1 MMPDKKA
8 KELRKYEK
16 SLPISLLRAR
26 EATTRYFK
34 PYIDCH
40 DLTMPQWRVLRAL
53 AEEEGLDARTL
64 SERCVILPPSLTRIF
79 RSLTQRG
86 LISQVECTD
95 ARRHRVMLTEA
106 GRALFEEVVEESE
119 PDYQRLAKAFGAE
132 RLDSLLNLLSELRDT
147 VEALN
152 AEDAEQTDRPT
163 RRVANGR

>member
-1 MMPDKKA
+1 MPDHKA

-34 PYIDCH
+34 PYIDRH

-86 LISQVECTD
+86 LISQVDCTD
-95 ARRHRVMLTEA
+95 ARRHRVMLTDA
-106 GRALFEEVVEESE
+106 GRVLFEEVLEESE
-119 PDYQRLAKAFGAE
+119 PDYQRLASAFGAE
-132 RLDSLLNLLSELRDT
+132 RLESLLALLSELRDT
-147 VEALN
+147 VEDLN
-152 AEDAEQTDRPT
+152 VQDAQEIAPPRHKL
-163 RRVANGR
+163 AAGR

>member
-1 MMPDKKA
+1 MPDQKA

-34 PYIDCH
+34 PFIDQH
-40 DLTMPQWRVLRAL
+40 DLTMPQWRVMRAL

-86 LISQVECTD
+86 LISQVDCTD
-95 ARRHRVMLTEA
+95 ARRHRVTLTNA
-106 GRALFEEVVEESE
+106 GRALFEEVMEESE
-119 PDYQRLAKAFGAE
+119 PHYQRLAAAFGAE
-132 RLDSLLNLLSELRDT
+132 RLDSLMNLLSELRDT
-147 VEALN
+147 VEDLN
-152 AEDAEQTDRPT
+152 AEDAREITLST
-163 RRVANGR
+163 RKMVAAR

>member
-1 MMPDKKA
+1 MPGQTA
-8 KELRKYEK
+8 KELCKYEK

-34 PYIDCH
+34 PYIDRH
-40 DLTMPQWRVLRAL
+40 ELTMPQWRVLRAL

-86 LISQVECTD
+86 LISQVDCSD
-95 ARRHRVMLTEA
+95 ARRHRVTLTDA
-106 GRALFEEVVEESE
+106 GRALFEEVLEESE

-132 RLDSLLNLLSELRDT
+132 RLESLLNLLSELRDT
-147 VEALN
+147 VEDLN
-152 AEDAEQTDRPT
+152 AEDARDSVAS
-163 RRVANGR
+163 RRSAANG

>member
-1 MMPDKKA
+1 MPDEKA
-8 KELRKYEK
+8 QDLRKYEK

-86 LISQVECTD
+86 LISQVGCDD
-95 ARRHRVMLTEA
+95 ARRHRVMLTDA
-106 GRALFEEVVEESE
+106 GRALFESVVRASE
-119 PDYQRLAKAFGAE
+119 PDYERLSAAFGAE

-147 VEALN
+147 VEDMN
-152 AEDAEQTDRPT
+152 ARDADPQARKA
-163 RRVANGR
+163 ANG